1 MILRITLM
9 TLASA
14 GLLAAP
20 ALSDTAEPATKGA
33 ATPVQPEVGTRAKR
47 VIEVGALQFRD
58 ADGDGR
64 LSPFEDWRLTPEARA
79 RDLVGRMTADEK
91 VGTLLH
97 ATLPG
102 ANGML
107 GRGAGYDLAAAEE
120 LISERKITSFI
131 TRLGTPPAELAREN
145 NRAQEVAE
153 RTRLGIPLTI
163 SSDPRNHFQYVL
175 GAGENSAGTTQWPEA
190 LGFAALRDPARVRQF
205 AAIAR
210 KEYRAVGINMAL
222 SPQLDLLTEP
232 RWSRGTGTFGSDPAL
247 VSLLGG
253 AYVEGLQGSA
263 AGLAPNGVATV
274 VKHWVGYGAQPE
286 GFDGHNYYGRY
297 ASPGSSFRQHVAAFA
312 GALAVKPAG
321 LMPAYPI
328 VEGVTVDDSP
338 VEPVGPGYSKVL
350 LTDMLRRDKGY
361 RGMILSDWG
370 ITRSCN
376 ERCRAPTAEAP
387 QRPQDIATSWGV
399 EDLSVEDRYARGMA
413 AGIDQFGGTDDVTP
427 LLSALLS
434 GKLALVRVDEA
445 VRRVLELKFAMGLF
459 ENPYVDPDR
468 AAREVGTTADV
479 QLANRTQREA
489 QVLLRNSGR
498 VLPFR
503 TARKVWLFGIDPA
516 AATAAGLTV
525 VADPAEADFAIV
537 RAETPSEKLHPNHFF
552 GSRQKEG
559 RLDFRTG
566 DPAYEA
572 LRTASAKVPTV
583 LAIFM
588 DRPAVLTTVTPYA
601 KAILV
606 NFGASDAAVLDVV
619 LGKVTARGRLPFQL
633 PRSMDQVRRQDPG
646 RPDDIPDPLYPRG
659 AGIILP

>member
-1 MILRITLM
+1 MLRRTLLS
-9 TLASA
+9 LASL
-14 GLLAAP
+14 GLFATPAP
-20 ALSDTAEPATKGA
+20 AEPVRPASEKGA
-33 ATPVQPEVGTRAKR
+33 APVQPEVGTRAKR
-47 VIEVGALQFRD
+47 VIVEGALKFRD
-58 ADGDGR
+58 SDGDGR

-102 ANGML
+102 ANGVL
-107 GRGAGYDLAAAEE
+107 GRGAGYDFAAAED
-120 LISERKITSFI
+120 LISGRKITSFI
-131 TRLGTPPAELAREN
+131 TRLGTSPADLAREN

-153 RTRLGIPLTI
+153 RGRLGIPLTI

-175 GAGENSAGTTQWPEA
+175 GASGNSSGTTQWPEA

-210 KEYRAVGINMAL
+210 KEYRAVGITMAL
-222 SPQLDLLTEP
+222 SPQLDLFTEP
-232 RWSRGTGTFGSDPAL
+232 RWPRGTGTFGSDPAL
-247 VSLLGG
+247 VSVLGE

-286 GFDGHNYYGRY
+286 GFDGHNHYGRF
-297 ASPGSSFRQHVAAFA
+297 ARPGALFWQHVAAFA

-328 VEGVTVDDSP
+328 IEGVTVAGRP
-338 VEPVGPGYSKVL
+338 VEAVGPGYSKVL
-350 LTDMLRRDKGY
+350 LKDLLRAEKGY

-370 ITRSCN
+370 ITRTCN

-387 QRPQDIATSWGV
+387 QQPQDIAMSWGV
-399 EDLSVEDRYARGMA
+399 EDLSVEERYARGMA

-427 LLSALLS
+427 LLAALHS
-434 GKLALVRVDEA
+434 GKLAPATVDEA
-445 VRRVLELKFAMGLF
+445 VRRVLEIKFAMGLF

-468 AAREVGTTADV
+468 AAREVGTPADV
-479 QLANRTQREA
+479 ALANRTQREA
-489 QVLLRNSGR
+489 QVLLRNSGQ

-503 TARKVWLFGIDPA
+503 TARKVWLFGMDPA
-516 AATAAGLTV
+516 AAKAAGLTV
-525 VADPAEADFAIV
+525 VADPAEADFAVV

-559 RLDFRTG
+559 RLDFRPG
-566 DPAYEA
+566 DHAYEA
-572 LRTASAKVPTV
+572 LRTASARVPTV

-588 DRPAVLTTVTPYA
+588 DRPAVLTTVTPFA

-619 LGKVTARGRLPFQL
+619 LGKAKARGRLPFQL
-633 PRSMDQVRRQDPG
+633 PRSMEQVRRQDPG